1 MTMPVDDHPVHPRTI
16 QGAGAQYGCHSDKR
30 PNGMAAGYYA
40 ETRVYTPDGMFSKKL
55 VWIPHNMSTK
65 CRQINNLPECEGC
78 TAEKD
83 VEYIERMMQL

>member
-55 VWIPHNMSTK
+55 IWIPHNMST
-65 CRQINNLPECEGC
+65 ECKYDTPGDPCCQGC
-78 TAEKD
+78 KQAK
-83 VEYIERMMQL
+83 IC